1 LSGKDKPSKEKEV
14 FSLSSRVG
22 IIDSH
27 FVFTTIYEKDHMKHI
42 IITRCKFGKD
52 EDFQKYFEVM
62 KKTYIPSINSQTDK
76 NFSIAL
82 IVNPRHYDL
91 IRDEINKDIEI
102 VKFVDQQED
111 YKDLEVRQ
119 KIDLI
124 SFSDTKKDYK
134 DFVVKNN
141 ITIQTRHDCDDVM
154 SPNYIEYIH
163 KLYNENKSKYDD
175 FILNF
180 HPIKLIVETG
190 KEYTHARDYS
200 KVCSMFSTLIQ
211 KSVKHGIMDCVHD
224 HLKVFTRNIIYIP
237 RGYVKLGIHG
247 NNTISKLRPE
257 DKPLNETI
265 F

>member
-1 LSGKDKPSKEKEV
+1 MSGKDKPSKEKEV

-91 IRDEINKDIEI
+91 IRNEINKDIEI

-124 SFSDTKKDYK
+124 AFSDTKKDYK

>member
-1 LSGKDKPSKEKEV
+1 LSGKDKPSKKKEV
-14 FSLSSRVG
+14 FSLSIKVG

-27 FVFTTIYEKDHMKHI
+27 FVFTTIYKKDFMKHI
-42 IITRCKFGKD
+42 VITRCKFGKD
-52 EDFQKYFEVM
+52 VDFQKYFEVM

-154 SPNYIEYIH
+154 NSNYIEYIH

-180 HPIKLIVETG
+180 HPTKLIVETG
-190 KEYTHARDYS
+190 KEYTHGRDYS
-200 KVCSMFSTLIQ
+200 KVCSMFTTLIQ

-224 HLKVFTRNIIYIP
+224 HLKGFTRNIIYIP

-247 NNTISKLRPE
+247 NNTISKLTDN
-257 DKPLNETI
+257 DKPLN
-265 F
+265 

>member
-1 LSGKDKPSKEKEV
+1 
-14 FSLSSRVG
+14 
-22 IIDSH
+22 
-27 FVFTTIYEKDHMKHI
+27 MKHI
-42 IITRCKFGKD
+42 VITRCKFGKE

-91 IRDEINKDIEI
+91 IRNEINKEIEVI
-102 VKFVDQQED
+102 P
-111 YKDLEVRQ
+111 
-119 KIDLI
+119 
-124 SFSDTKKDYK
+124 FSDTKKDYK
-134 DFVVKNN
+134 EYVINNN
-141 ITIQTRHDCDDVM
+141 ITIQTRHDCDDIM
-154 SPNYIEYIH
+154 ESNYIETIR
-163 KLYNENKSKYDD
+163 KLYNENNSKYDD

-180 HPIKLIVETG
+180 HPTKLVVNTG
-190 KEYTHARDYS
+190 KEYTHGRDYS

-211 KSVKHGIMDCVHD
+211 KSVKHGIMDCMHD
-224 HLKVFTRNIIYIP
+224 FLEGFTRNIIYIP

-247 NNTISKLRPE
+247 NNTTSKLRPE

>member
-1 LSGKDKPSKEKEV
+1 
-14 FSLSSRVG
+14 VG

-27 FVFTTIYEKDHMKHI
+27 FVFTTIYKKDFMKHI
-42 IITRCKFGKD
+42 VITRCKFGKD

-91 IRDEINKDIEI
+91 IRNEINKEIEI
-102 VKFVDQQED
+102 
-111 YKDLEVRQ
+111 
-119 KIDLI
+119 IP
-124 SFSDTKKDYK
+124 FSDTKKDYK
-134 DFVVKNN
+134 EYVINNN
-141 ITIQTRHDCDDVM
+141 ITIQTRHDCDDIM
-154 SPNYIEYIH
+154 ESNYIETIR
-163 KLYNENKSKYDD
+163 KLYNENNSKYDD

-180 HPIKLIVETG
+180 HPTKLIVETG
-190 KEYTHARDYS
+190 KEYTHGRDYS

-224 HLKVFTRNIIYIP
+224 HLKGFTRNIIYVP

-247 NNTISKLRPE
+247 NNTISKLTDN
-257 DKPLNETI
+257 DKPLN
-265 F
+265 

>member
-1 LSGKDKPSKEKEV
+1 LSDKDKPSKEKEV

-91 IRDEINKDIEI
+91 IRNEINKDIEI

-111 YKDLEVRQ
+111 YKDLEIRQ

-190 KEYTHARDYS
+190 KEYAHGRDYS

>member
-1 LSGKDKPSKEKEV
+1 LSGKDKPSKKKEV
-14 FSLSSRVG
+14 FSLSIKVG

-27 FVFTTIYEKDHMKHI
+27 FVFTTIYKKDFMKHI
-42 IITRCKFGKD
+42 VITRCKFGKD

-91 IRDEINKDIEI
+91 IRNEINKEIEVI
-102 VKFVDQQED
+102 P
-111 YKDLEVRQ
+111 
-119 KIDLI
+119 
-124 SFSDTKKDYK
+124 FSDTKKDYK
-134 DFVVKNN
+134 EYVINNN
-141 ITIQTRHDCDDVM
+141 ITIQTRHDCDDIM
-154 SPNYIEYIH
+154 ESNYIETIR
-163 KLYNENKSKYDD
+163 KLYNENNSKYDD

-180 HPIKLIVETG
+180 HPTKLVVNTG
-190 KEYTHARDYS
+190 KEYTHGRDYS

-224 HLKVFTRNIIYIP
+224 HLKGFTRNIIYIP

-247 NNTISKLRPE
+247 NNTISKLTDN
-257 DKPLNETI
+257 DKPLN
-265 F
+265 